1 MAHVKHIQ
9 IISLF
14 HTTVSLK
21 EGGGGELDRTSTF
34 RVGLLGKTGVTF
46 FRGGVAIFT
55 YKNKLKYEIFN
66 DKKSL

>member
-9 IISLF
+9 IISPF

-21 EGGGGELDRTSTF
+21 EGGGLDRTSTF